1 MVVEGRPRSDSFE
14 GVCLGCFLI
23 ASYTKKEKNMPI
35 FSLRSQILLACQ
47 LKTLLNEAATSERME
62 MKQEVPSL
70 LSMALKD

>member
-1 MVVEGRPRSDSFE
+1 MCLPRMFPHSK
-14 GVCLGCFLI
+14 LHQ
-23 ASYTKKEKNMPI
+23 KEKNTPI